1 MLYRYMQKLNS
12 LHNQEFFCNSLWN
25 SLIKF
30 VKIFCAPGFQK
41 LLNES
46 FHTKKMKCFL
56 VFFFCFII
64 AFSSDSV
71 LILLE
76 FISGCGVRYRSHSVF
91 SKRVINFSNRVNYIP
106 LISVSYHLSGIIKYS
121 WYKELR
127 QVGISYKQV
136 TSLDS
141 SGTMIKNHHPPH
153 CWNLNNNLLAHSP
166 NFDDFALMKNNNALT
181 TELASVLLN

>member
-1 MLYRYMQKLNS
+1 MS
-12 LHNQEFFCNSLWN
+12 
-25 SLIKF
+25 KF
-30 VKIFCAPGFQK
+30 SVLQSFK
-41 LLNES
+41 LLNKS

-56 VFFFCFII
+56 VFFFCFIN
-64 AFSSDSV
+64 AFFSDSV

-76 FISGCGVRYRSHSVF
+76 FISGCGVRYGSLSIF

-106 LISVSYHLSGIIKYS
+106 LISISYLSGIIKYS

-127 QVGISYKQV
+127 QVWISYKPG

-141 SGTMIKNHHPPH
+141 SGTTIGNHHPPH
-153 CWNLNNNLLAHSP
+153 CWNVDTNLLAHLP
-166 NFDDFALMKNNNALT
+166 KFDDFFVLMKNNNALT